1 MWNSPTCLNFLNM
14 PQPWTHN
21 LQNWRNVTTL
31 WTIFFCAYQIPSSRD
46 TPAQSLRGAYIT
58 QRPPL
63 PLTIFPNIFPL
74 SSAFSL
80 PARLHPPRDLSSF
93 LCLFP
98 ARFFV
103 SSSRHCFI
111 PTCFLAISLRSFPLR
126 PLAFS
131 HAGNSNSC
139 RNCIFPQDSYSSWFP
154 CDLHPQSSLEVSSY
168 LI

>member
-1 MWNSPTCLNFLNM
+1 M
-14 PQPWTHN
+14 
-21 LQNWRNVTTL
+21 TTV

-46 TPAQSLRGAYIT
+46 TPAQTLRGAYIT
-58 QRPPL
+58 QRSPL

-80 PARLHPPRDLSSF
+80 PACLHPPGDLSSF

-103 SSSRHCFI
+103 SSSRHYCFV
-111 PTCFLAISLRSFPLR
+111 PTCFLAISLRSFSLR

-131 HAGNSNSC
+131 HADDSNSC
-139 RNCIFPQDSYSSWFP
+139 RNCVFPQDSYSSWLP
-154 CDLHPQSSLEVSSY
+154 CDLHLQSSLEVSSY